1 MNSVGARMLVR
12 GMVQGV
18 GFRYF
23 VLRTA
28 NAFGL
33 KGFVRNLADG
43 SVEIGVEGDRGLIE
57 SFLQEIKTGNSF
69 ADVRDVQIEWLP
81 FEGKYRSFEITY

>member
-1 MNSVGARMLVR
+1 
-12 GMVQGV
+12 MVQGV

-28 NAFGL
+28 NSFGL
-33 KGFVRNLADG
+33 KGFVRNLPNG
-43 SVEIGVEGDRGLIE
+43 GVEIAVEGDRGLIE
-57 SFLQEIKTGNSF
+57 SFIKEIKIGHPF

-81 FEGKYRSFEITY
+81 FEGKFKNFDITY